1 MRSCSRRLL
10 GNRRRNWSS
19 IKTFPLERAEVS
31 CWVAEP
37 NKQLFLRWDTM
48 KMENG
53 PVANSAAK
61 GLIGLVA
68 LQVFLCA
75 AVAVLQNLLDGFIDP
90 GPIQSAIWGVLIG
103 LIVVGIAGTLW
114 LALAAPRL
122 AMQWALPATAA
133 VPTEGGLPSENG
145 DAMAVAAVSKVLSL
159 KRFLYAIVAVL
170 GLMWALLANM
180 VLGDPLQ
187 VMERI
192 TNFFVDLWL

>member
-1 MRSCSRRLL
+1 
-10 GNRRRNWSS
+10 
-19 IKTFPLERAEVS
+19 
-31 CWVAEP
+31 
-37 NKQLFLRWDTM
+37 
-48 KMENG
+48 
-53 PVANSAAK
+53 
-61 GLIGLVA
+61 
-68 LQVFLCA
+68 
-75 AVAVLQNLLDGFIDP
+75 
-90 GPIQSAIWGVLIG
+90 
-103 LIVVGIAGTLW
+103 
-114 LALAAPRL
+114 
-122 AMQWALPATAA
+122 MQWALPATAA